1 MAIRIGMYRMV
12 QIEVTVSYM
21 EIVSKNYDGMTIGGD
36 IPCRTRDNQLAW
48 EYVGALYNKRFRI
61 MKTLYVRRL

>member
-1 MAIRIGMYRMV
+1 MAIRVGMYRKV
-12 QIEVTVSYM
+12 RVEVTVSFM

-61 MKTLYVRRL
+61 IKTLYIRRL